1 MKSQSY
7 ILKTLCLQVLEV
19 LLFRGLMLSGS
30 YVRLSNTVHNGTTT
44 MGPTRVSLSALSK
57 LCVNIKL
64 NLGHNGPGGTWSP
77 GNISTLL
84 LHCTACSAQWLLF
97 QFTSRLLTEAI
108 WCCSDCVLL
117 ALQLKWERFPF
128 TFLWASCVLAW
139 TTNTTTRLRGPLFCL
154 SSTVAVCGSQSKS
167 LSVLKPNNVR
177 NHRTYHNCNYH
188 VNLDYTGLALAPI
201 VCSIF
206 IW

>member
-7 ILKTLCLQVLEV
+7 ILRTLCPQVLEV

-30 YVRLSNTVHNGTTT
+30 YVRLSNMVHNGTTT

-117 ALQLKWERFPF
+117 WSCNHTKSGPAAKMGAFPLHF
-128 TFLWASCVLAW
+128 
-139 TTNTTTRLRGPLFCL
+139 
-154 SSTVAVCGSQSKS
+154 S
-167 LSVLKPNNVR
+167 LSPRVFLHERLTQQRDSADLCFVSLR
-177 NHRTYHNCNYH
+177 
-188 VNLDYTGLALAPI
+188 L
-201 VCSIF
+201 
-206 IW
+206 